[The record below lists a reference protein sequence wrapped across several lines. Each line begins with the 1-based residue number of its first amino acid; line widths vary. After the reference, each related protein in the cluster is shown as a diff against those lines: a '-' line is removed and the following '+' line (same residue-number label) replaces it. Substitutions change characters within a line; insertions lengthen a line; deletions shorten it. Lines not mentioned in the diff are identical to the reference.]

1 MIRFVS
7 SIIFIFFASV
17 LIWFVVSNTQDATL
31 RLAILAPE
39 GLVQPMAIWIIATC
53 VVSFVVGVLFVWV
66 QAGSRR
72 SALRKANRS
81 LYKTQDEL
89 DRLRAD
95 MVDREAEIVRLEEQ
109 IAALKTID
117 QPVEEVQL
125 QPLPAI

>member
-7 SIIFIFFASV
+7 SIIVIFFFSV
-17 LIWFVVSNTQDATL
+17 LSWFVVSNTQDATL

-39 GLVQPMAIWIIATC
+39 GLVQPMAIWMIMTC
-53 VVSFVVGVLFVWV
+53 VVSFVLGVLFVWV
-66 QAGSRR
+66 QASSRR
-72 SALRKANRS
+72 SALRKATRS
-81 LYKTQDEL
+81 LNKAQDEL